1 MHKRSGK
8 YNGPDMRLSVVF
20 LVFLFANVLSAED
33 PVSIDTGVGTLYG
46 TLELPA
52 SKPPFPVALLISGS
66 GPTDRDGNSRLLP
79 GKNNSLKVLAER
91 LASQGIASLRY
102 DKRGIGES
110 KTVGL
115 KEEDLRFE
123 AYVGDA
129 VRWGQYLRKDNRLRV
144 LVIIGHSEGS
154 LIGMLAARSLPADG
168 YISIAGAGR
177 PGGQIILLQLRSQSI
192 PPDLMKQV
200 EDIVSALE
208 QGRTVDSI
216 PPGFAAL
223 FRASVQ
229 PYLISWFRYD
239 PAKEIAK
246 LTMPALIL
254 QGTTDM
260 QASVSEANLL
270 AGANP
275 KAKLVVIEGMNHI
288 LKEVPEGRDKQIA
301 SYSDPSLPLA
311 AKLLDEISRFIASLK
326 LQN

>member
-1 MHKRSGK
+1 MRFSGV
-8 YNGPDMRLSVVF
+8 L
-20 LVFLFANVLSAED
+20 LALLFAPALTAGES
-33 PVSIDTGVGTLYG
+33 VSLDTGAGALYG

-52 SKPPFPVALLISGS
+52 SKPPFPVALIIAGS

-79 GKNNSLKVLAER
+79 GKNNSLKMLAEG
-91 LASQGIASLRY
+91 LAGQGIASLRY

-110 KTVGL
+110 KTIGL

-123 AYVGDA
+123 TYVDDA
-129 VRWGQYLRKDNRLRV
+129 VRWGQYLRKDNRLRAP
-144 LVIIGHSEGS
+144 VIIGHSEGS
-154 LIGMLAARSLPADG
+154 LIGMLAARKLPADG

-216 PPGFAAL
+216 PQGLGAL
-223 FRASVQ
+223 FRPSVQ

-246 LTMPALIL
+246 LTMPVLIL
-254 QGTTDM
+254 QGTSDI

-270 AGANP
+270 AGANS
-275 KAKLVVIEGMNHI
+275 KTKLLVIEGMNHM
-288 LKEVPEGRDKQIA
+288 LKEVPEERDKQVA
-301 SYSDPSLPLA
+301 SYSDPSLPLVPT
-311 AKLLDEISRFIASLK
+311 LLNEISRFMASLK

>member
-1 MHKRSGK
+1 
-8 YNGPDMRLSVVF
+8 MRLGVVF
-20 LVFLFANVLSAED
+20 LALLFAGALAAGES
-33 PVSIDTGVGTLYG
+33 VSIDIGAGALYG

-79 GKNNSLKVLAER
+79 GKNNSLKMLAEG
-91 LASQGIASLRY
+91 LAGQGIASLRY

-110 KTVGL
+110 KTAGL

-123 AYVGDA
+123 TYVDDA
-129 VRWGQYLRKDNRLRV
+129 VRWAQYLRRDHRLHA

-154 LIGMLAARSLPADG
+154 LIGMLAARKLPGDG

-177 PGGQIILLQLRSQSI
+177 PGGQIILLQLRSQPI
-192 PPDLMKQV
+192 PRDLMKQV

-208 QGRTVDSI
+208 QGRTADSI
-216 PPGFAAL
+216 PQGFGAL
-223 FRASVQ
+223 FRESVQ

-246 LTMPALIL
+246 LTMPVLIL
-254 QGTTDM
+254 QGTTDI

-311 AKLLDEISRFIASLK
+311 AKLVDEISHFIASSK

>member
-1 MHKRSGK
+1 
-8 YNGPDMRLSVVF
+8 MRLSIVSIA
-20 LVFLFANVLSAED
+20 LLLAKVLAAGES
-33 PVSIDTGVGTLYG
+33 VSIDTGAGALYG
-46 TLELPA
+46 MLELPA

-79 GKNNSLKVLAER
+79 GKNNSLKMLAEG
-91 LASQGIASLRY
+91 LAGQGIASLRY

-123 AYVGDA
+123 TYVDDA
-129 VRWGQYLRKDNRLRV
+129 VRWGQYLQKDNRLRA
-144 LVIIGHSEGS
+144 LAIIGHSEGS
-154 LIGMLAARSLPADG
+154 LIGMLAARKLPADG

-177 PGGQIILLQLRSQSI
+177 PGGQIILLQLRSQPI
-192 PPDLMKQV
+192 HPDLMKQV

-208 QGRTVDSI
+208 HGQTVDSV
-216 PPGFAAL
+216 PQGFGAL
-223 FRASVQ
+223 FRESVQ
-229 PYLISWFRYD
+229 PYLISWFQYD

-246 LTMPALIL
+246 LTMPVLIL
-254 QGTTDM
+254 QGTNDI
-260 QASVSEANLL
+260 QASISEANLL

-275 KAKLVVIEGMNHI
+275 KAKLVVMEGMNHI
-288 LKEVPEGRDKQIA
+288 LKEVPEGRDKQVA

-311 AKLLDEISRFIASLK
+311 AKLLDEISRVIAGLR